1 MSSTSGE
8 GGSSTEHDRSRGRVD
23 PSGHTTHDPS
33 PTFPTTSL
41 HTPSPPTRVSD
52 CCGCCWIC
60 GGEEA
65 GVGWM
70 DSSANPRSRFRL
82 SNFRTRFVALS
93 FELESW
99 FGGETCS
106 TPYAFVSIPPYTIP
120 PTPTPPLLPSGPRS
134 SGCFRLRFCENHGWR
149 IAMREYGALD
159 AWRVVCGVYAFYP

>member
-1 MSSTSGE
+1 M
-8 GGSSTEHDRSRGRVD
+8 
-23 PSGHTTHDPS
+23 
-33 PTFPTTSL
+33 
-41 HTPSPPTRVSD
+41 
-52 CCGCCWIC
+52 
-60 GGEEA
+60 
-65 GVGWM
+65 GWM

-93 FELESW
+93 FELEPW

-159 AWRVVCGVYAFYP
+159 AWKVVWGIYAFYP